1 MAGRFSVE
9 AVFKAVDRVTA
20 PVSRM
25 QNRVGKFTRSM
36 NRGLTRLN
44 RNVDKF
50 SSGMKRAG
58 VVVAASMFIAG
69 GALADVI
76 KTGAEFEQTLVNAAA
91 KFPGEI
97 RKGTEAFKQ
106 LEDAARKTGVTT
118 EFTASQSANALNF
131 LAMAGFNAE
140 QSVAALPG
148 VVDLA
153 TAAQIDLATASDIAT
168 DTLGAFGL
176 ATKDAAKLGINLTR
190 VNDVMART
198 TTSANTTMEDL
209 FETIKKGGAVATG
222 AGMSIEQF
230 SAMAG
235 IMANSGLKASEAGS
249 VMKNMVLRLSAPT
262 TGAAKVLKKLKVATQ
277 DTNGDL
283 LNMTDILGNLNDSMK
298 DLGTA
303 ERGAILDTI
312 FGKRA
317 IVGVQILM
325 QEGTQAIKN
334 YTKELEGATGAS
346 STMASV
352 MRDTLQGR
360 LNSLNSA
367 IEGVKISIF
376 TLSNDA
382 LNNAV
387 DKMTLWVRANE
398 KVIASGIGEFL
409 VKLINNFEN
418 IVDWLKKIGIA
429 LAVFITF
436 TTVLKTLVLT
446 MTAVNLVM
454 AANPIG
460 LMVIAVAALSAG
472 IVVLVNKFNLLEKAA
487 AFFSDIPILSDI
499 GSFLGQKA
507 FDLFG
512 DDGEDQQGV
521 TGPQIVSPQ
530 ERTAR
535 SIEENTTV
543 QKSEVTLKAEPG
555 TSAEQ
560 TGGVNNSLLRLQNSG
575 AFN

>member
-1 MAGRFSVE
+1 
-9 AVFKAVDRVTA
+9 
-20 PVSRM
+20 
-25 QNRVGKFTRSM
+25 
-36 NRGLTRLN
+36 
-44 RNVDKF
+44 
-50 SSGMKRAG
+50 
-58 VVVAASMFIAG
+58 
-69 GALADVI
+69 
-76 KTGAEFEQTLVNAAA
+76 
-91 KFPGEI
+91 
-97 RKGTEAFKQ
+97 
-106 LEDAARKTGVTT
+106 
-118 EFTASQSANALNF
+118 
-131 LAMAGFNAE
+131 
-140 QSVAALPG
+140 
-148 VVDLA
+148 
-153 TAAQIDLATASDIAT
+153 
-168 DTLGAFGL
+168 
-176 ATKDAAKLGINLTR
+176 
-190 VNDVMART
+190 
-198 TTSANTTMEDL
+198 MENL

-249 VMKNMVLRLSAPT
+249 VMKNMILRLSAPT
-262 TGAAKVLKKLKVATQ
+262 AGASKILKKMSIATQ
-277 DTNGDL
+277 DANGNL
-283 LNMTDILGNLNDSMK
+283 LDVTDILADLNNKMK

-303 ERGAILDTI
+303 EKGAILDTL

-317 IVGVQILM
+317 IVGVNILL
-325 QEGTQAIKN
+325 QEGAEAIKT

-382 LNNAV
+382 LNGAV

-398 KVIASGIGEFL
+398 ELIAGKVGEFL
-409 VKLINNFEN
+409 VGLINNFES
-418 IVDWLKKIGIA
+418 IVTWLKRIGIA

-460 LMVIAVAALSAG
+460 LMVVSVAALSAG
-472 IVVLVNKFNLLEKAA
+472 IVFLINKFNLLEKAA
-487 AFFSDIPILSDI
+487 AFFSDIPVLSDI
-499 GSFLGQKA
+499 GKFLGDKA

-512 DDGEDQQGV
+512 GDDDEKQGV

-543 QKSEVTLKAEPG
+543 NKSEITLKAEPG

-560 TGGVNNSLLRLQNSG
+560 TGGKLGGGLNLQQSG